1 MRKLFGLSAVA
12 AIVAVAPLKAQGVV
26 AVPREPAN
34 LGIQA
39 SYAEDAHFGI
49 GLRYENDVNK
59 VISSAPARLH
69 FIFAFDYFFPEAP
82 VDTYY
87 EGNFNLTY
95 QFGDMRRA
103 IGPYFGGGLNYAKA
117 EVTGGGSA
125 SEIGLNVLGG
135 IRFRSA
141 SKMVPF
147 LEVRYELGGGEQ
159 FVLTGGILFF

>member
-1 MRKLFGLSAVA
+1 LHKLFGLSAVA
-12 AIVAVAPLKAQGVV
+12 AIVAVAPLKAQEIVT
-26 AVPREPAN
+26 VPREPAN
-34 LGIQA
+34 LGLQA

-49 GLRYENDVNK
+49 GIRYENDVNK

-87 EGNFNLTY
+87 EGNVNLTY

-103 IGPYFGGGLNYAKA
+103 IGPYFGGGLNYAHA
-117 EVTGGGSA
+117 EGGGISD
-125 SEIGLNVLGG
+125 SEVGLNILGG